1 MACHMMVD
9 PHILQ
14 LPCLCLLWKAAPN
27 ILWSLSGAANNNF
40 LQVRRDN
47 PAIMAARIS
56 LMSWLADY
64 RGKQRISKQLET
76 NQLNALERLD
86 YRTPQ

>member
-1 MACHMMVD
+1 MMVD

-14 LPCLCLLWKAAPN
+14 VPCLCLLWKAAPN
-27 ILWSLSGAANNNF
+27 ILWSLGGAANNHF

-56 LMSWLADY
+56 LMSWLSSY
-64 RGKQRISKQLET
+64 RGKRWISRQFEVKQES
-76 NQLNALERLD
+76 ALERLD